1 MQIRESA
8 TIARTWWD
16 ESLGR
21 RVSVSSSEERES
33 GVQWV
38 KRDEVHPMSTAAGV
52 EMRPMFGE
60 SFLTCWVKLEPGA
73 GVPEH
78 AHVHEQIGVVTA
90 GSLTVT
96 VEGETRTLSVGEAYL
111 VSSDVPHGAVAGQDG
126 AELVETFVP
135 VREDFR
141 ELWERSKPS

>member
-1 MQIRESA
+1 MA
-8 TIARTWWD
+8 
-16 ESLGR
+16 
-21 RVSVSSSEERES
+21 ERDQA

-38 KRDEVHPMSTAAGV
+38 NRDDVHPMSTATGV

-60 SFLTCWVKLEPGA
+60 GFLTCWVKLEPGA
-73 GVPEH
+73 GVPQH
-78 AHVHEQIGVVTA
+78 AHMHEQIGVVTS

-96 VEGETRTLSVGEAYL
+96 AEGESRTLGANEAYP
-111 VSSDVPHGAVAGQDG
+111 VAPHVPHEATAGPDG

-141 ELWERSKPS
+141 ELWERTRPS

>member
-1 MQIRESA
+1 MQWRMAVSA
-8 TIARTWWD
+8 GKQGD
-16 ESLGR
+16 N
-21 RVSVSSSEERES
+21 

-38 KRDEVHPMSTAAGV
+38 KRSEVHPMSTAPGV

-60 SFLTCWVKLEPGA
+60 GFLTCWVTLGPGA

-78 AHVHEQIGVVTA
+78 SHVHEQIGVVTA
-90 GSLTVT
+90 GSLIVT
-96 VEGETRTLSVGEAYL
+96 AEGATRTVSVGEAYL
-111 VSSDVPHGAVAGQDG
+111 VGPHVPHGAVAGPDG

-141 ELWERSKPS
+141 ELWERSRPS

>member
-1 MQIRESA
+1 MA
-8 TIARTWWD
+8 ARNQ
-16 ESLGR
+16 GAG
-21 RVSVSSSEERES
+21 

-60 SFLTCWVKLEPGA
+60 GFLTCWVKLEPGA
-73 GVPEH
+73 IVPQH
-78 AHVHEQIGVVTA
+78 SHVHEQIGVVTA
-90 GSLTVT
+90 GSLSVT
-96 VEGETRTLSVGEAYL
+96 VAGETRSLGVGEAYL
-111 VSSDVPHGAVAGQDG
+111 VSPHVPHAATVGPDG

>member
-1 MQIRESA
+1 M
-8 TIARTWWD
+8 
-16 ESLGR
+16 
-21 RVSVSSSEERES
+21 SEGNQGAG

-38 KRDEVHPMSTAAGV
+38 KRNEVRPMSTAAGV

-60 SFLTCWVKLEPGA
+60 GFLTCWVKLEPGA
-73 GVPEH
+73 GMPQH
-78 AHVHEQIGVVTA
+78 SHMHEQIGVVTA
-90 GSLTVT
+90 GSLSVT
-96 VEGETRTLSVGEAYL
+96 AEGETRTLAVGEAHL
-111 VSSDVPHGAVAGQDG
+111 VDSHVPHAATAGPEG

>member
-1 MQIRESA
+1 MTENDQP
-8 TIARTWWD
+8 
-16 ESLGR
+16 
-21 RVSVSSSEERES
+21 

-38 KRDEVHPMSTAAGV
+38 NRADVHPMSTAAGV

-60 SFLTCWVKLEPGA
+60 GFLTCWVKLEPGH
-73 GVPEH
+73 GVAEH
-78 AHVHEQIGVVTA
+78 SHVHEQIGVITA

-96 VEGETRTLSVGEAYL
+96 VEGETRTLGANEAYL
-111 VSSDVPHGAVAGQDG
+111 VASNVPHAATAGPDG

-141 ELWERSKPS
+141 ELWERSKTS

>member
-1 MQIRESA
+1 MSA
-8 TIARTWWD
+8 
-16 ESLGR
+16 ENQG
-21 RVSVSSSEERES
+21 VG

-38 KRDEVHPMSTAAGV
+38 KRDDVHPMSTAAGV

-73 GVPEH
+73 GVPRH
-78 AHVHEQIGVVTA
+78 AHVHEQIGVITA
-90 GSLTVT
+90 GSLRVT
-96 VEGETRTLSVGEAYL
+96 AEGETRTLGAGEAYL
-111 VSSDVPHGAVAGQDG
+111 VAPDVPHEATAGPAG

>member
-1 MQIRESA
+1 MAMTEKDQ
-8 TIARTWWD
+8 T
-16 ESLGR
+16 
-21 RVSVSSSEERES
+21 

-38 KRDEVHPMSTAAGV
+38 NREDVHPMSTASGV

-60 SFLTCWVKLEPGA
+60 GFLTCWVTLEPGA
-73 GVPEH
+73 GVAEH
-78 AHVHEQIGVVTA
+78 SHVHEQIGVITR
-90 GSLTVT
+90 GSLTIT
-96 VEGETRTLSVGEAYL
+96 AEGETRTLGVNEAYL
-111 VSSDVPHGAVAGQDG
+111 VASDVPHAATAGPDG

>member
-1 MQIRESA
+1 MSA
-8 TIARTWWD
+8 D
-16 ESLGR
+16 KQGQG
-21 RVSVSSSEERES
+21 

-60 SFLTCWVKLEPGA
+60 QFLTCWVRLEPGA
-73 GVPEH
+73 AVAQH
-78 AHVHEQIGVVTA
+78 SHVHEQFGVITA

-96 VEGETRTLSVGEAYL
+96 AEGETRTMGTGEAYL
-111 VSSDVPHGAVAGQDG
+111 VGSDIPHEATAGPDG

>member
-1 MQIRESA
+1 M
-8 TIARTWWD
+8 
-16 ESLGR
+16 
-21 RVSVSSSEERES
+21 SEKDQA

-38 KRDEVHPMSTAAGV
+38 NRDDVHPMSTATGV

-60 SFLTCWVKLEPGA
+60 GFLTCWVKLEPGA
-73 GVPEH
+73 GVPQH
-78 AHVHEQIGVVTA
+78 AHVHEQIGVVTR

-96 VEGETRTLSVGEAYL
+96 AEGESRTLGINEAYL
-111 VSSDVPHGAVAGQDG
+111 VAPHVPHEATAGSDG

-141 ELWERSKPS
+141 ELWERTKPS

>member
-1 MQIRESA
+1 MTEKDQA
-8 TIARTWWD
+8 
-16 ESLGR
+16 
-21 RVSVSSSEERES
+21 

-38 KRDEVHPMSTAAGV
+38 NRDDVHPMSTAAGV

-60 SFLTCWVKLEPGA
+60 GFLTCWVTLEPGA
-73 GVPEH
+73 GVAQH
-78 AHVHEQIGVVTA
+78 SHVHEQIGVVTR

-96 VEGETRTLSVGEAYL
+96 AEGETRTLGVNEAYL
-111 VSSDVPHGAVAGQDG
+111 VAPDVPHAATAGPEG

-141 ELWERSKPS
+141 ELWERSKRS

>member
-1 MQIRESA
+1 MSA
-8 TIARTWWD
+8 DNQGAA
-16 ESLGR
+16 
-21 RVSVSSSEERES
+21 

-38 KRDEVHPMSTAAGV
+38 KRDEVHPMSTASGV

-60 SFLTCWVKLEPGA
+60 SFLTCWVRMQPGA
-73 GVPEH
+73 GVAQH
-78 AHVHEQIGVVTA
+78 SHVHEQIGVITA

-96 VEGETRTLSVGEAYL
+96 SDGETRTLGAGEAYL
-111 VSSDVPHGAVAGQDG
+111 VGSNVPHAATAGPDG

>member
-1 MQIRESA
+1 MAGDNQGGAE
-8 TIARTWWD
+8 
-16 ESLGR
+16 
-21 RVSVSSSEERES
+21 
-33 GVQWV
+33 VQWV
-38 KRDEVHPMSTAAGV
+38 KRDEVHPMSTAPGV

-60 SFLTCWVKLEPGA
+60 SLLTCWVRMQPGA
-73 GVPEH
+73 GVAQH
-78 AHVHEQIGVVTA
+78 SHVHEQIGVITA

-96 VEGETRTLSVGEAYL
+96 AEGETRTLATGEAYL
-111 VSSDVPHGAVAGQDG
+111 VGSHVPHEATAGPEG